1 MALKKH
7 KIQGAGPGRPKGVVN
22 KSTANAREAIAR
34 FVDGNA
40 HRVQIWLDA
49 IAETEGPLKAFQC
62 YTDMIEYHVPKLS
75 RTEVTGVDQGPI
87 QVEVLDF
94 ANTLMKDLLAIKQ
107 DAK

>member
-1 MALKKH
+1 MMGLKKH
-7 KIQGAGPGRPKGVVN
+7 KISVAGPGRPKGVAN
-22 KSTANAREAIAR
+22 KSTVAAREAIAR

-75 RTEVTGVDQGPI
+75 RTELTGKNDGP
-87 QVEVLDF
+87 VEI
-94 ANTLMKDLLAIKQ
+94 TIKWK
-107 DAK
+107 APK

>member
-1 MALKKH
+1 MMGLKKH
-7 KIQGAGPGRPKGVVN
+7 KISVAGPGRPKGVAN
-22 KSTANAREAIAR
+22 KSTVAAREAIAR

-75 RTEVTGVDQGPI
+75 RTELTGKDEGPV
-87 QVEVLDF
+87 QMV
-94 ANTLMKDLLAIKQ
+94 IKW
-107 DAK
+107 KPTK

>member
-1 MALKKH
+1 MAIKKH

-22 KSTANAREAIAR
+22 KSTSNAREAIAR

-75 RTEVTGVDQGPI
+75 RTELTGKNDGPVQVTITWKAP
-87 QVEVLDF
+87 
-94 ANTLMKDLLAIKQ
+94 K
-107 DAK
+107 

>member
-1 MALKKH
+1 MGLKKH

-40 HRVQIWLDA
+40 HRVQIWLDL
-49 IAETEGPLKAFQC
+49 IAEKEGPLKAFQC

-75 RTEVTGVDQGPI
+75 RTEHTGKDGGP
-87 QVEVLDF
+87 QEHTFTWLE
-94 ANTLMKDLLAIKQ
+94 
-107 DAK
+107 

>member
-1 MALKKH
+1 MMVIKKAS
-7 KIQGAGPGRPKGVVN
+7 KTGRPPGPGRPKGLAN
-22 KSTANAREAIAR
+22 KSTLAAREAIAR

-75 RTEVTGVDQGPI
+75 RTELTGKDEGPV
-87 QVEVLDF
+87 QMV
-94 ANTLMKDLLAIKQ
+94 IKW
-107 DAK
+107 KPTK

>member
-1 MALKKH
+1 MGLKKH
-7 KIQGAGPGRPKGVVN
+7 KISVAGPGRPKGVAN
-22 KSTANAREAIAR
+22 KSTILAREAIAR

-75 RTEVTGVDQGPI
+75 RTELTGKDEGPVQVTIRWKAP
-87 QVEVLDF
+87 
-94 ANTLMKDLLAIKQ
+94 K
-107 DAK
+107 

>member
-1 MALKKH
+1 MMVIKKAS
-7 KIQGAGPGRPKGVVN
+7 KTGRPPGPGRPKGLAN
-22 KSTANAREAIAR
+22 KSTVAAREAIAR

-75 RTEVTGVDQGPI
+75 RTELTGKNDGPV
-87 QVEVLDF
+87 QMV
-94 ANTLMKDLLAIKQ
+94 IKW
-107 DAK
+107 KPTK